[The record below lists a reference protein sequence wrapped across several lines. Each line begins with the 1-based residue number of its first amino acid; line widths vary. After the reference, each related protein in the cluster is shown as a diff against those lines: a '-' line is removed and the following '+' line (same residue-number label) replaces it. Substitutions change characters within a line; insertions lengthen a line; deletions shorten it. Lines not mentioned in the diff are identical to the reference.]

1 MIKQIINIGRIVLI
15 FVGTIVLIC
24 SCGSATSTSDVNL
37 DSLKTQQT
45 INMLLVSSKDAKIN
59 YRFRAPIME
68 RYEYAKEPYTEYKK
82 GLHITTY
89 DDSGR
94 VESDLKG
101 DYAIFLE
108 NKKLWEVRGNVVAKN
123 VKGEIL
129 ETEQLFWDQVT
140 KKIYSNVESRVI
152 QKEDVIV
159 GEGFESDERMEN
171 FLFRKP
177 KGRIAVDA
185 MTRPDATKSDS
196 LSIDDKSKIIAGDSV
211 LKSE

>member
-1 MIKQIINIGRIVLI
+1 MY
-15 FVGTIVLIC
+15 
-24 SCGSATSTSDVNL
+24 SCRSEATVSNVNM

-45 INMLLVSSKDAKIN
+45 LNMLLIASKDAKVN
-59 YRFRAPIME
+59 YRFEAPIME

-89 DDSGR
+89 DDSSR
-94 VESDLKG
+94 IESDLRG

-108 NKKLWEVRGNVVAKN
+108 KKKLWEVRGNVVAKN
-123 VKGEIL
+123 AKGEIL
-129 ETEQLFWDQVT
+129 ETEQLFWDQQA

-159 GEGFESDERMEN
+159 GEGFESDEKMEN

-185 MTRPDATKSDS
+185 ITRPDMTSSDS
-196 LSIDDKSKIIAGDSV
+196 LNAEVTAKDSV
-211 LKSE
+211 VVE